1 MARLFY
7 PKKGLGIIKNGMLV
21 QKFRVLKE
29 VPKELLL
36 GKEERR
42 GILLIITKHLPGLNN
57 QNNSMK
63 KEIILEGNNFS
74 NEKELYDEVESKFT
88 KGLEWKIGRN
98 LNAFNDV
105 LRGGFGIYEYEEPV
119 KVIWKNFE
127 K

>member
-1 MARLFY
+1 
-7 PKKGLGIIKNGMLV
+7 
-21 QKFRVLKE
+21 
-29 VPKELLL
+29 
-36 GKEERR
+36 
-42 GILLIITKHLPGLNN
+42 
-57 QNNSMK
+57 MK

-127 K
+127 KSKKELGTIKISKDRILLDAIMDIFKDHKHIELVLE